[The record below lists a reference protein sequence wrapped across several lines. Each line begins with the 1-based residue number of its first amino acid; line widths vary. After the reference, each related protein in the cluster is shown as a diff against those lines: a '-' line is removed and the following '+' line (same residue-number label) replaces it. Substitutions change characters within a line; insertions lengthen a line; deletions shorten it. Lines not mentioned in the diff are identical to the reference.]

1 MSTFLKCL
9 ILIWWCYAR
18 GKLRSKSNYHR
29 RIWILNMLYVNLLL
43 GTWFKPSCHYRTVIL
58 IHPEQKA
65 IYPQN
70 LLKLKFIFM
79 LKYVFVILSFF
90 FIISCSWI
98 GKEHVKESLIIYR
111 NYALLCVAFM
121 KYFNWDVFYVKQ
133 FLWYLEN
140 CLLNI
145 RIYNCW
151 KRICSATNYEILPF
165 KGWFYK

>member
-1 MSTFLKCL
+1 MSKFLKYL

-18 GKLRSKSNYHR
+18 GKLWSKSNYHK
-29 RIWILNMLYVNLLL
+29 RIWILNLLYVNL
-43 GTWFKPSCHYRTVIL
+43 
-58 IHPEQKA
+58 
-65 IYPQN
+65 
-70 LLKLKFIFM
+70 
-79 LKYVFVILSFF
+79 FVRHMVQTILSLTYSDPNSSWAESHIFIELAEVEVHFYVKICFRHSIIF

-98 GKEHVKESLIIYR
+98 GKEHVKKSLIIYR
-111 NYALLCVAFM
+111 NYALLCVGFM
-121 KYFNWDVFYVKQ
+121 KYFNWDVFYIKQ

-140 CLLNI
+140 CLFNI